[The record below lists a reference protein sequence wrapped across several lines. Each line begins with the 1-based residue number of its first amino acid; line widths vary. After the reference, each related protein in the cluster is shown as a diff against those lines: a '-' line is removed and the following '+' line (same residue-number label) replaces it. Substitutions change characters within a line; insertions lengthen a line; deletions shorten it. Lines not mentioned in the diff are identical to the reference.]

1 MTAAF
6 RRPTRQEQ
14 TAVARA
20 LGRWGAYDALAGST
34 FLVKDEKTVCML
46 SPELE
51 RHVLKLQPDV
61 AGLEIGELGKRTF
74 APTMAGAD
82 LFARAAGAGGAK
94 DDDDGDG
101 SSSRRKYYVS
111 VSENAEKL
119 VLYGRDVMGDSILR
133 AWEGLGE
140 NELVILTNEKGEAI
154 GVGRTRFAGRS
165 SLLRQKGRIT
175 ITTLADAGGY
185 LRDEDES
192 RVKMAGAGKKQSAR
206 RPAD

>member
-20 LGRWGAYDALAGST
+20 LGRWEAHDALAGST
-34 FLVKDEKTVCML
+34 FLIKNEKTVCMV

-51 RHVLKLQPDV
+51 RHVLKLQPDA
-61 AGLEIGELGKRTF
+61 AGLEIGELGKRAF

-82 LFARAAGAGGAK
+82 LFARAAGTGG
-94 DDDDGDG
+94 DDDNNN
-101 SSSRRKYYVS
+101 SSRTKYYVS

-140 NELVILTNEKGEAI
+140 NEIVILTNERGEAI
-154 GVGRTRFAGRS
+154 GVGRTRFAGRP

-185 LRDEDES
+185 LRNEDES
-192 RVKMAGAGKKQSAR
+192 RAKMAVHVGKKQSTG
-206 RPAD
+206 RPAAG